1 MAFSIEDS
9 QIPRGNVFLNGNRP
23 TGDSFY
29 AYMHTGAIQI
39 ESVEGE
45 DMIAARFMDIDDLQ
59 LVEEDVPKPG
69 PGEVLIKVKAAG
81 ICGTDAHI
89 LKGESASTPPV
100 ILGHEYAGEVVEL
113 GEGVTGLHQGDRI
126 SVDPNMFCHTCYY
139 CHSGKEHLCL
149 NLTALGVDIDGGF
162 AEYAVVPE
170 VQAHLL
176 PPSVDFTAGAFIE
189 PVACCI
195 RGLQQAHIQP
205 GDEVAILGGGPIG
218 LILLQLAVAAGGR
231 VTVSEPVQSKWSLA
245 KALGAGRTV
254 LPEELPDDA
263 FDIVIEAAGIKATV
277 EQSVQV
283 ARRGASIVWFGVS
296 PQGLQAA
303 IEPHEVFRKELHI
316 SGSFINPHTHA
327 RAVKLVGTGAV
338 RVEPLVSHRFPLTE
352 IDEALRVHAS
362 GHANKVMI
370 IPE

>member
-1 MAFSIEDS
+1 M
-9 QIPRGNVFLNGNRP
+9 L
-23 TGDSFY
+23 
-29 AYMHTGAIQI
+29 
-39 ESVEGE
+39 
-45 DMIAARFMDIDDLQ
+45 AARFIAIGNLQ
-59 LVEEDVPKPG
+59 LVKEDVPRPG

-113 GEGVTGLHQGDRI
+113 GEEVNTLDLGDRI
-126 SVDPNMFCHTCYY
+126 SVDPNIFCHTCYY

-195 RGLQQAHIQP
+195 RGLQQACIQP

-231 VTVSEPVQSKWSLA
+231 VTVSEPVQGKWALA
-245 KALGAGRTV
+245 KELGAVRTV
-254 LPEELPDDA
+254 LPEELPSDA
-263 FDIVIEAAGIKATV
+263 FDVVIEAAGVKSTV
-277 EQSVQV
+277 EQSIKV
-283 ARRGASIVWFGVS
+283 ARRGASVVWFGVS
-296 PQGLQAA
+296 PQGTQAA
-303 IEPHEVFRKELHI
+303 IEPHEVFRKELQI
-316 SGSFINPHTHA
+316 AGSFINPHTHA

-338 RVEPLVSHRFPLTE
+338 QVEPLISHRFPLGK
-352 IDEALRVHAS
+352 IHEALAVHGSGDAS
-362 GHANKVMI
+362 KVMI
-370 IPE
+370 IPS

>member
-1 MAFSIEDS
+1 M
-9 QIPRGNVFLNGNRP
+9 L
-23 TGDSFY
+23 
-29 AYMHTGAIQI
+29 
-39 ESVEGE
+39 
-45 DMIAARFMDIDDLQ
+45 AARFLAINNLQ
-59 LVEEDVPKPG
+59 LTEEDVPKPG

-89 LKGESASTPPV
+89 IKGESASTPPV
-100 ILGHEYAGEVVEL
+100 ILGHEYAGEVIEL
-113 GEGVTGLHQGDRI
+113 GEGVTTLSLEDRI
-126 SVDPNMFCHTCYY
+126 SIDPNIFCQTCYY

-195 RGLQQAHIQP
+195 RGLQQARIQP

-231 VTVSEPVQSKWSLA
+231 VTVSEPAQGKWGLA
-245 KALGAGRTV
+245 KELGALRTV
-254 LPEELPDDA
+254 LPEELPSDA
-263 FDIVIEAAGIKATV
+263 FDVVIEAAGVKATV
-277 EQSVQV
+277 EQSIKV
-283 ARRGASIVWFGVS
+283 ARRGASVVWFGVS
-296 PQGLQAA
+296 PQGTQAA
-303 IEPHEVFRKELHI
+303 IEPHEVFRKELQI

-338 RVEPLVSHRFPLTE
+338 QVEPLISHRFPLGK
-352 IDEALRVHAS
+352 IHEALAVHAS
-362 GHANKVMI
+362 GDASKVMF
-370 IPE
+370 IPS

>member
-1 MAFSIEDS
+1 M
-9 QIPRGNVFLNGNRP
+9 L
-23 TGDSFY
+23 
-29 AYMHTGAIQI
+29 
-39 ESVEGE
+39 
-45 DMIAARFMDIDDLQ
+45 AARFIAIGNLQ
-59 LVEEDVPKPG
+59 LVKEDVPRPG

-113 GEGVTGLHQGDRI
+113 GEEVNTLDLGDRI
-126 SVDPNMFCHTCYY
+126 SVDPNIFCHTCYY

-195 RGLQQAHIQP
+195 RGLQQARIQP
-205 GDEVAILGGGPIG
+205 GDEVVILGGGPIG

-231 VTVSEPVQSKWSLA
+231 VTVSEPVQGKWALA
-245 KALGAGRTV
+245 KELGAVRTV
-254 LPEELPDDA
+254 LPEELPSDA
-263 FDIVIEAAGIKATV
+263 FDVVIEAAGVKSTV
-277 EQSVQV
+277 EQSIKV
-283 ARRGASIVWFGVS
+283 ARRGASVVWFGVS
-296 PQGLQAA
+296 PQGTQAA
-303 IEPHEVFRKELHI
+303 IEPHEVFRKELQI
-316 SGSFINPHTHA
+316 AGSFINPHTHA

-338 RVEPLVSHRFPLTE
+338 QVEPLISHRFPLGK
-352 IDEALRVHAS
+352 IHEALAVHGSGDAS
-362 GHANKVMI
+362 KVMI
-370 IPE
+370 IPS

>member
-1 MAFSIEDS
+1 M
-9 QIPRGNVFLNGNRP
+9 L
-23 TGDSFY
+23 
-29 AYMHTGAIQI
+29 
-39 ESVEGE
+39 
-45 DMIAARFMDIDDLQ
+45 AARFIAIGNLQ
-59 LVEEDVPKPG
+59 LVKEDVPRPG

-113 GEGVTGLHQGDRI
+113 GEEVNTLDLGDRI
-126 SVDPNMFCHTCYY
+126 SVDPNIFCHTCYY

-195 RGLQQAHIQP
+195 RGLQQARIQP

-231 VTVSEPVQSKWSLA
+231 VTVSEPVQGKWALA
-245 KALGAGRTV
+245 KELGAVRTV
-254 LPEELPDDA
+254 LPEELPSDA
-263 FDIVIEAAGIKATV
+263 FDVVIEAAGVKSTV
-277 EQSVQV
+277 EQSIKV
-283 ARRGASIVWFGVS
+283 ARRGASVVWFGVS
-296 PQGLQAA
+296 PQGTQAA
-303 IEPHEVFRKELHI
+303 IEPHEVFRKELQI
-316 SGSFINPHTHA
+316 AGSFINPHTHA

-338 RVEPLVSHRFPLTE
+338 QVEPLISHRFPLGK
-352 IDEALRVHAS
+352 IHEALAVHGSGDAS
-362 GHANKVMI
+362 KVMI
-370 IPE
+370 IPS